1 MNYKQNQ
8 RIEQMNE
15 FTLVVGVDIA
25 KHKHVARAQDYRGIE
40 IGKPCT
46 FDNSRSGF
54 THLWKWTRS
63 LMEAHCKT
71 HVLFGMEP
79 TGHYWM
85 PLAQFLRH
93 EGVPVVLV
101 NPLHVKRSKELDD
114 NSPTKNDV
122 KDARVIAQLMKDGRY
137 SEPQIPQGI
146 YAELR
151 VGMNIR
157 EQLSKDLLQVK
168 GRIHNWL
175 DRYFPE
181 FLTVFKDWE
190 GKAAQS
196 TLRHFPLPEDIVQ
209 RDAEG
214 IVQVWRVEVKRAVGI
229 KKASQLIEVAQKS
242 IGLQSGV
249 RMARQGLQ
257 ALLSQHKL
265 LCEQLE
271 ACMEQIK
278 CLIQEIP
285 GSAQMMT
292 IPGVGLVTVAGFLA
306 EVGDLMGYSH
316 PRQIQKLA
324 GFNLKENSSGKHKG
338 RTRITKRGRP
348 KLRALLFKCVMPLV
362 AKNQQFKALHHEF
375 TTRAVNPLRKKQS
388 LIALCCKLIRIFF
401 ALGRKQQ
408 PYDATLVSNPS
419 QHALK
424 INVA

>member
-8 RIEQMNE
+8 PIEQMNE

-25 KHKHVARAQDYRGIE
+25 KHKHVARAQGYRGIE

-71 HVLFGMEP
+71 HVVFGMEP

-175 DRYFPE
+175 DRYF
-181 FLTVFKDWE
+181 
-190 GKAAQS
+190 
-196 TLRHFPLPEDIVQ
+196 R
-209 RDAEG
+209 
-214 IVQVWRVEVKRAVGI
+214 
-229 KKASQLIEVAQKS
+229 
-242 IGLQSGV
+242 
-249 RMARQGLQ
+249 
-257 ALLSQHKL
+257 
-265 LCEQLE
+265 
-271 ACMEQIK
+271 
-278 CLIQEIP
+278 
-285 GSAQMMT
+285 
-292 IPGVGLVTVAGFLA
+292 
-306 EVGDLMGYSH
+306 
-316 PRQIQKLA
+316 
-324 GFNLKENSSGKHKG
+324 KHKG

-424 INVA
+424 INVAYLLFLEHT